1 MKRVVN
7 DKVKKKYTINSLLRK
22 LSVVVI
28 ATSCLALLAGCGK
41 NGRSEHVSAGMSEI
55 ENGEYDAALSCFD
68 EAEAA
73 GENKE
78 LILRGRGI
86 AYIGKTDYASAI
98 DSLTSALS
106 ECDGNLTDLEYDIN
120 YYLATAY
127 YKSGAYEDAY
137 TAYSAILALKSS
149 EADSYY
155 LRGCCSLAMN
165 NYELAVSDFDKAV
178 NSDSKNCSL
187 YINIFRA
194 LSDNGHADIGMEY
207 LEKAMNNGS
216 KTMSDYDRGRIC
228 YYMGDY
234 ENACSYLDNANKNN
248 SSEEVVLALG
258 QSYEATG
265 DINFAAS
272 IYTNYLSS
280 NGDSASIY
288 NQLGLCRLA
297 TGDYDAALSSI
308 ESGIAMN
315 DADVM
320 QTLKYNE
327 IICYEYLGDF
337 TKAKVLMESYL
348 VVYPDDETA
357 LREYDFLA
365 TR

>member
-1 MKRVVN
+1 MSDKMRLDVAVFEQGHTDSREKARALIMAGQVYVN
-7 DKVKKKYTINSLLRK
+7 
-22 LSVVVI
+22 
-28 ATSCLALLAGCGK
+28 GQ
-41 NGRSEHVSAGMSEI
+41 
-55 ENGEYDAALSCFD
+55 
-68 EAEAA
+68 
-73 GENKE
+73 KE
-78 LILRGRGI
+78 L
-86 AYIGKTDYASAI
+86 
-98 DSLTSALS
+98 
-106 ECDGNLTDLEYDIN
+106 
-120 YYLATAY
+120 
-127 YKSGAYEDAY
+127 KSGAQIKPTDA
-137 TAYSAILALKSS
+137 I
-149 EADSYY
+149 EV
-155 LRGCCSLAMN
+155 RGSKMP
-165 NYELAVSDFDKAV
+165 YVSRGGYK
-178 NSDSKNCSL
+178 
-187 YINIFRA
+187 
-194 LSDNGHADIGMEY
+194 